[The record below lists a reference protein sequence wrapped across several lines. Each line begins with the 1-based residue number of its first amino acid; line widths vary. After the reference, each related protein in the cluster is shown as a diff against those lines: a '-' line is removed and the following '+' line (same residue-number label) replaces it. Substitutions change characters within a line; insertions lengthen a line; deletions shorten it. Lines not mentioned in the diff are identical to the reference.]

1 MFRTH
6 LQSQVVYLWGLKLN
20 AYQNFDGYILGIINF
35 NYALKDGKEIRVW
48 YRLDK
53 KNMRILIDK
62 F

>member
-1 MFRTH
+1 LFRTH